1 MKKLTIISTL
11 IATTLLVACSTPP
24 VQNQTFGA
32 NRTNAVTVAQA
43 KSLHDD
49 SRVSL
54 EGKILRQ
61 VDHDEYIFADSTGD
75 IKIEIDD
82 HVWNGLNVTPNDNI
96 RIQGKLDKETF
107 HSSIDVYTIEKVQ

>member
-1 MKKLTIISTL
+1 MKKLTVLSTL
-11 IATTLLVACSTPP
+11 AAATLLAACSQPTS
-24 VQNQTFGA
+24 QNQTFGA
-32 NRTNAVTVAQA
+32 NTASIVTVAQA

-49 SRVSL
+49 SRVTL

-61 VDHDEYIFADSTGD
+61 VDNDEYIFADSTGD

-82 HVWNGLNVTPNDNI
+82 HVWNGLNVTPSDKI

-107 HSSIDVYTIEKVQ
+107 NSSIDVYTVEKAQ